1 MERLRGAGE
10 PLGADRVLEP
20 LRRSADRGERRSRPC
35 PLRVLLQLRASAR
48 RSHIARL
55 SNTERVPCR
64 PGGRLVPSAK
74 GIEYPCCQ
82 GCVSLWMFTQS
93 WIAGLAC
100 WWVGA
105 EGFDTGIAKRH
116 HGVQS
121 PVTAMDGGWPS
132 ASAAVAVAPSAEAE
146 GRRTSNA
153 GTGSTGRGGGARRPQ
168 PILLQQRV
176 GQHHHLAHDRRQGHL
191 RRLAARAQL
200 RVLAGEV
207 RVVAGSPTALTA
219 AM

>member
-1 MERLRGAGE
+1 MAAGFEDACEELRRTEGALTPARPAAPEAPMERLRGAGE

-20 LRRSADRGERRSRPC
+20 LRRSADRRGRRSRPC
-35 PLRVLLQLRASAR
+35 PLRVLLQLRASA
-48 RSHIARL
+48 HIPRL
-55 SNTERVPCR
+55 SNTERAPCR

-74 GIEYPCCQ
+74 GIDYPCCQ

-105 EGFDTGIAKRH
+105 EGFDTGIAKPSRRAIA
-116 HGVQS
+116 G
-121 PVTAMDGGWPS
+121 DGDGRRRPS

-153 GTGSTGRGGGARRPQ
+153 GTGSTRSRWRGSASTADP
-168 PILLQQRV
+168 
-176 GQHHHLAHDRRQGHL
+176 AS
-191 RRLAARAQL
+191 AARWPAPPSC
-200 RVLAGEV
+200 A
-207 RVVAGSPTALTA
+207 
-219 AM
+219 